1 QQQSAARSGSSSS
14 SDVDAAEDAEA
25 RAVASCSLQCCC
37 LLEAPEK
44 VLTGPGVGAGA
55 RRYLGVARPSMMFLW
70 LQQWAR
76 ENSHPVPSF
85 TTFCRAV
92 RECRGWLKF
101 RKNAGEHAVCDTCWL
116 PGCTAGSVHVLP
128 IAVSVHVL
136 PIDQRPQELQAKAPA
151 ASQTLDDYIRH
162 LMLQWQDR
170 EADLRWAAL
179 SVQLRTSLRMG
190 VRLRDIQRSLSVV
203 LIRADGL
210 DQAKHKCP
218 RSMTKTHGFEALL
231 RPSLSV
237 LMLWAQGHALAFE
250 IKDADVYKNT
260 NSNVEGISRLL
271 DKVYN
276 NCNQALP
283 VHICIV
289 QDNCSRDCKNGL
301 LLSWCVKLH
310 LLQVCE
316 RISLQYPSKGH
327 THGPLD
333 GLGGQAVTKC
343 SACEFSDAD
352 SLVGIYDGFLQQST
366 VDGGASFRGAW
377 KGDEQANWQ
386 SWWEE
391 VGLVFS
397 NLFEITT
404 LKDLGYLQD
413 RDKVVAKA
421 LQAHREGCIN
431 DAARDFLVGWAK
443 GTLRRHPRPAQ
454 YEFLNHNRHAF
465 DALAPAAARAPLAPE
480 EYRPIHVQADG
491 GGNLPPGP
499 EDDEADELP
508 E

>member
-1 QQQSAARSGSSSS
+1 MG
-14 SDVDAAEDAEA
+14 
-25 RAVASCSLQCCC
+25 
-37 LLEAPEK
+37 
-44 VLTGPGVGAGA
+44 
-55 RRYLGVARPSMMFLW
+55 
-70 LQQWAR
+70 
-76 ENSHPVPSF
+76 
-85 TTFCRAV
+85 
-92 RECRGWLKF
+92 
-101 RKNAGEHAVCDTCWL
+101 
-116 PGCTAGSVHVLP
+116 
-128 IAVSVHVL
+128 
-136 PIDQRPQELQAKAPA
+136 
-151 ASQTLDDYIRH
+151 
-162 LMLQWQDR
+162 
-170 EADLRWAAL
+170 
-179 SVQLRTSLRMG
+179 MG

-260 NSNVEGISRLL
+260 NANVEGISRVL

-343 SACEFSDAD
+343 SACEFSTAD
-352 SLVGIYDGFLQQST
+352 SLVEIYDAFLQQST
-366 VDGGASFRGAW
+366 VDGGASF
-377 KGDEQANWQ
+377 K
-386 SWWEE
+386 
-391 VGLVFS
+391 
-397 NLFEITT
+397 
-404 LKDLGYLQD
+404 
-413 RDKVVAKA
+413 
-421 LQAHREGCIN
+421 
-431 DAARDFLVGWAK
+431 
-443 GTLRRHPRPAQ
+443 
-454 YEFLNHNRHAF
+454 
-465 DALAPAAARAPLAPE
+465 
-480 EYRPIHVQADG
+480 
-491 GGNLPPGP
+491 
-499 EDDEADELP
+499 
-508 E
+508 

>member
-1 QQQSAARSGSSSS
+1 
-14 SDVDAAEDAEA
+14 
-25 RAVASCSLQCCC
+25 
-37 LLEAPEK
+37 
-44 VLTGPGVGAGA
+44 
-55 RRYLGVARPSMMFLW
+55 
-70 LQQWAR
+70 
-76 ENSHPVPSF
+76 
-85 TTFCRAV
+85 
-92 RECRGWLKF
+92 
-101 RKNAGEHAVCDTCWL
+101 
-116 PGCTAGSVHVLP
+116 
-128 IAVSVHVL
+128 
-136 PIDQRPQELQAKAPA
+136 
-151 ASQTLDDYIRH
+151 
-162 LMLQWQDR
+162 
-170 EADLRWAAL
+170 
-179 SVQLRTSLRMG
+179 MG

-310 LLQVCE
+310 LLQ
-316 RISLQYPSKGH
+316 
-327 THGPLD
+327 
-333 GLGGQAVTKC
+333 AVTKC

-366 VDGGASFRGAW
+366 VDGGASFRG
-377 KGDEQANWQ
+377 DEQANWQ

-397 NLFEITT
+397 NLT
-404 LKDLGYLQD
+404 GP
-413 RDKVVAKA
+413 KA
-421 LQAHREGCIN
+421 PHSCPT
-431 DAARDFLVGWAK
+431 V
-443 GTLRRHPRPAQ
+443 PS
-454 YEFLNHNRHAF
+454 
-465 DALAPAAARAPLAPE
+465 
-480 EYRPIHVQADG
+480 
-491 GGNLPPGP
+491 
-499 EDDEADELP
+499 
-508 E
+508 

>member
-1 QQQSAARSGSSSS
+1 
-14 SDVDAAEDAEA
+14 
-25 RAVASCSLQCCC
+25 
-37 LLEAPEK
+37 
-44 VLTGPGVGAGA
+44 
-55 RRYLGVARPSMMFLW
+55 
-70 LQQWAR
+70 
-76 ENSHPVPSF
+76 
-85 TTFCRAV
+85 
-92 RECRGWLKF
+92 
-101 RKNAGEHAVCDTCWL
+101 
-116 PGCTAGSVHVLP
+116 
-128 IAVSVHVL
+128 
-136 PIDQRPQELQAKAPA
+136 
-151 ASQTLDDYIRH
+151 
-162 LMLQWQDR
+162 
-170 EADLRWAAL
+170 
-179 SVQLRTSLRMG
+179 MG

-250 IKDADVYKNT
+250 IKDADVFKNT
-260 NSNVEGISRLL
+260 NSNVEGISRVL

-352 SLVGIYDGFLQQST
+352 SLVEIYKGHTHGPLDGLGGQAVTKCSACEFSDADSLVEIYDEFLQQST

-377 KGDEQANWQ
+377 KGDSA
-386 SWWEE
+386 
-391 VGLVFS
+391 V
-397 NLFEITT
+397 
-404 LKDLGYLQD
+404 
-413 RDKVVAKA
+413 
-421 LQAHREGCIN
+421 
-431 DAARDFLVGWAK
+431 
-443 GTLRRHPRPAQ
+443 
-454 YEFLNHNRHAF
+454 
-465 DALAPAAARAPLAPE
+465 
-480 EYRPIHVQADG
+480 
-491 GGNLPPGP
+491 
-499 EDDEADELP
+499 
-508 E
+508 

>member
-1 QQQSAARSGSSSS
+1 
-14 SDVDAAEDAEA
+14 
-25 RAVASCSLQCCC
+25 
-37 LLEAPEK
+37 
-44 VLTGPGVGAGA
+44 
-55 RRYLGVARPSMMFLW
+55 
-70 LQQWAR
+70 
-76 ENSHPVPSF
+76 
-85 TTFCRAV
+85 
-92 RECRGWLKF
+92 
-101 RKNAGEHAVCDTCWL
+101 
-116 PGCTAGSVHVLP
+116 
-128 IAVSVHVL
+128 
-136 PIDQRPQELQAKAPA
+136 
-151 ASQTLDDYIRH
+151 
-162 LMLQWQDR
+162 
-170 EADLRWAAL
+170 
-179 SVQLRTSLRMG
+179 MG

-366 VDGGASFRGAW
+366 VDGGASFRG
-377 KGDEQANWQ
+377 DEQANWQ

-397 NLFEITT
+397 NLT
-404 LKDLGYLQD
+404 GP
-413 RDKVVAKA
+413 KA
-421 LQAHREGCIN
+421 PHSCPT
-431 DAARDFLVGWAK
+431 V
-443 GTLRRHPRPAQ
+443 PS
-454 YEFLNHNRHAF
+454 
-465 DALAPAAARAPLAPE
+465 
-480 EYRPIHVQADG
+480 
-491 GGNLPPGP
+491 
-499 EDDEADELP
+499 
-508 E
+508 